1 MMKLQNPYFKGAM
14 PTTLDFI
21 LDFNKHHREN
31 FTEVLKEY
39 LFVQSYCIYFRKNS
53 YLVHRVNQI
62 IGVLQTNGIISR
74 WERQS
79 IDHKYINRPPVS
91 KRPKTLNLDQVMG
104 GICIYFI
111 GLGIGFLVFVLEIVS
126 LKIASFRNIYEWI
139 IKVK

>member
-1 MMKLQNPYFKGAM
+1 MMKLQNPHFKGAM
-14 PTTLDFI
+14 PTTLDFV
-21 LDFNKHHREN
+21 LDYNKHHMKN

-39 LFVQSYCIYFRKNS
+39 LFVQRYCIYFRKNS
-53 YLVHRVNQI
+53 YLVHRVNEI
-62 IGVLQTNGIISR
+62 IGSLQTNGIISR

-79 IDHKYINRPPVS
+79 IDKRYLNRPSVP

-111 GLGIGFLVFVLEIVS
+111 GLGISLLIFLLELVS
-126 LKIASFRNIYEWI
+126 LKITSLKNMYEWI